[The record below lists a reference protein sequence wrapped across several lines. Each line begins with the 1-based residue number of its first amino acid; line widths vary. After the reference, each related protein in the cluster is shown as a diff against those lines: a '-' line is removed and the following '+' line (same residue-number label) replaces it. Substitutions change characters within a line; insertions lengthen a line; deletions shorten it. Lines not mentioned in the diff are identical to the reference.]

1 MADMRDL
8 AEGVVK
14 KELHVFY
21 VLDTSGS
28 MTGAPIAALN
38 DAMRDTVNELAEI
51 SKTSADAA
59 FKLAVMEYNSNCR
72 WVTMG
77 DNGLE
82 EMEDFVWSELQA
94 NGMTYLGAA
103 LTELNGQLSR
113 NAMMKSTTGNK
124 IPVIIFMS
132 DGYPN
137 DNWEQPL
144 SDLKANKWYNAAIKI
159 AFALGDDADAGVL
172 AQVVGS
178 PEAVIKTSNLSAF
191 KSMIRIASVTAS
203 LAASTSR
210 TTTAGVTGS
219 DVVEQTLGGNPNK
232 DPNGTIVIDDDF
244 EDVDIDIY
252 DDTPIDLDGLDDFS

>member
-28 MTGAPIAALN
+28 MMGAPIAALN

-59 FKLAVMEYNSNCR
+59 FKLAVMEYNSSSR

-82 EMEDFVWSELQA
+82 EMEDFIWTDLQA
-94 NGMTYLGAA
+94 NGMTALGSA
-103 LTELNGQLSR
+103 LTELNNQLSR
-113 NAMMKSTTGNK
+113 NAMMKSATGNK

-144 SDLKANKWYNAAIKI
+144 NELKNNKWFNAAIKI

-178 PEAVIKTSNLSAF
+178 SEAVIKTTNLAAF

-210 TTTAGVTGS
+210 TTNAAVTGA
-219 DVVEQTLGGNPNK
+219 DVVGQVTGGNGYQ
-232 DPNGTIVIDDDF
+232 DPNGGVVIDDGFDPGN
-244 EDVDIDIY
+244 IDIY